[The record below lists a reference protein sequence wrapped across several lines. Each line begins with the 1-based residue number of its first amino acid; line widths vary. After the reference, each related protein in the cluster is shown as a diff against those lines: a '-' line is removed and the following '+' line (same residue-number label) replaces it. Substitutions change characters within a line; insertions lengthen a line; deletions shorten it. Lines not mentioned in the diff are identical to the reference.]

1 MRVRSEKII
10 HFIDARVAKQV
21 AEDGFEENNL
31 VHSERFQVYKL
42 PIWVVKTEIVGIA
55 LAPGWSCKTGF
66 VPHKNTEERHEK
78 QACGHFLRS
87 GLPVGRFRAA
97 FRAPRLRGL

>member
-10 HFIDARVAKQV
+10 HRIDARAPKQV
-21 AEDGFEENNL
+21 AEHGFEENNL

-55 LAPGWSCKTGF
+55 PAF
-66 VPHKNTEERHEK
+66 
-78 QACGHFLRS
+78 
-87 GLPVGRFRAA
+87 GRPCWTKCCPAQEYGGE
-97 FRAPRLRGL
+97 L